1 MSDRDMAMGEIVDET
16 LTLTLEDLAGA
27 CRVETRWVV
36 ELVEEGALPAP
47 AGTRADWRFRGVDL
61 IRARKLRSLQ
71 SSFDASPAAAAVM
84 LDLMEEIE
92 RLRCRLRQMGLD
104 ES

>member
-1 MSDRDMAMGEIVDET
+1 MSNRDMAIGEVVEET
-16 LTLTLEDLAGA
+16 LTLTLDDLAGA
-27 CRVETRWVV
+27 CRVETRWII

-47 AGTRADWRFRGVDL
+47 AGTRADWRFRGIDL
-61 IRARKLRSLQ
+61 IRVRKLRRLQ

-104 ES
+104 DS